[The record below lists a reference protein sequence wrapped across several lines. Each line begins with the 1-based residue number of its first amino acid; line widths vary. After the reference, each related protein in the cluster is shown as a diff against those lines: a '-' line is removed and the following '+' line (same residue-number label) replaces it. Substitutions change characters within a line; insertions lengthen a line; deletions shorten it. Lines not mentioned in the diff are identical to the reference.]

1 MKLKLAMAAVAAL
14 TLAGAGTPGQPRYAA
29 LVEDLEGGFRG
40 FAVADQESSAVAE
53 RLALEKCGK
62 PSCEVVLVFSGRA
75 CGSFHRANDAGYDSR
90 AFGWATEP
98 KLADATAQSLKT
110 CSAELYTGE
119 SCDHQIKVC
128 NRAGGGEGTVLYSI
142 SDRLEEEEEW

>member
-1 MKLKLAMAAVAAL
+1 MKLKWTVAALAAL
-14 TLAGAGTPGQPRYAA
+14 TLTGAAAPGQPRYAA

-40 FAVADQESSAVAE
+40 FAVADQASRADAE
-53 RLALEKCGK
+53 KAALAKCGQ

-75 CGSFHRANDAGYDSR
+75 CGSFHRANDAGFETR

-98 KLADATAQSLKT
+98 KLTEATAQSLKT

-119 SCDHQIKVC
+119 SCVHQIKAC
-128 NRAGGGEGTVLYSI
+128 NSSGGGEGTVVYSI
-142 SDRLEEEEEW
+142 SDTLEDEEEW